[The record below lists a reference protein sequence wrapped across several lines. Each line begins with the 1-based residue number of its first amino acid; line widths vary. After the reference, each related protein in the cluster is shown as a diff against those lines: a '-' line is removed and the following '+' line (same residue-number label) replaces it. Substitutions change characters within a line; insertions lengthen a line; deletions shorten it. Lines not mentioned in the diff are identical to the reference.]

1 MSRGRAPWGALVW
14 FGILAAAAVL
24 MNFPIFWALVTS
36 FKPTNETYT
45 TALIA
50 EHPTLDN
57 YIYAFE
63 RFPLLQLARNTL
75 VMATAVAAGQIII
88 AVLAAFALVHVAPRW
103 KTTFLVLAAVA
114 MAIPPQTIIIPQFL
128 MASSFGWAN
137 TLTGL
142 IVPQLASSALP
153 LLLLVQN
160 LSVLPRSHVQAA
172 RLDGARSYEV
182 LLRIL
187 LPEMAPTIAAVFIL
201 QFISTW
207 NEYLWPLLIAGRMES
222 TTIQMGLQMFMTSE
236 GNHYGPLMAT
246 AVLAAAPVVLIY
258 LVASRQITE
267 AFKRSGRTM
276 S

>member
-1 MSRGRAPWGALVW
+1 MSQRRMRITWIW
-14 FGILAAAAVL
+14 FGILVLAVVL
-24 MNFPIFWALVTS
+24 LNFPIFWALVTS

-45 TALIA
+45 TSLIA
-50 EHPTLDN
+50 EQPTLDN
-57 YIYAFE
+57 YRYAFE
-63 RFPLLQLARNTL
+63 RFPLIPLARNTFIT
-75 VMATAVAAGQIII
+75 ATVVAAGQVLV
-88 AVLAAFALVHVAPRW
+88 AVLAAFALVHVAPQRRRL
-103 KTTFLVLAAVA
+103 FLVLAAVA

-142 IVPQLASSALP
+142 IIPQLASSALP

-160 LSVLPRSHVQAA
+160 LSVLPTSHVKAA
-172 RLDGARSYEV
+172 RLDGARSHEILLRV
-182 LLRIL
+182 LL
-187 LPEMAPTIAAVFIL
+187 PGMAPTIAAVFIL

-246 AVLAAAPVVLIY
+246 AILAAAPVVLIY
-258 LVASRQITE
+258 LFASRQITD
-267 AFKRSGRTM
+267 AFKSSGRTM

>member
-1 MSRGRAPWGALVW
+1 MTRTLRSTLPWFA
-14 FGILAAAAVL
+14 ILALAVVL
-24 MNFPIFWALVTS
+24 LNFPIFWALVTS
-36 FKPTNETYT
+36 FKPANETYT
-45 TALIA
+45 TSLIA
-50 EHPTLDN
+50 QNPTLDN
-57 YIYAFE
+57 YVYAFE
-63 RFPLLQLARNTL
+63 RFPLLDLARNTFIT
-75 VMATAVAAGQIII
+75 ATVVAVGQVAL
-88 AVLAAFALVHVAPRW
+88 AVLAAFALVHVAPRR
-103 KTTFLVLAAVA
+103 KKLFLVLAAIA

-153 LLLLVQN
+153 VLLLVQN
-160 LSVLPRSHVQAA
+160 LSVLPSSHVRAA
-172 RLDGARSYEV
+172 RLDGARNHEV
-182 LLRIL
+182 LLRVL

-207 NEYLWPLLIAGRMES
+207 NEYLWPLLIAGRMDS

-246 AVLAAAPVVLIY
+246 AILAATPVILIY
-258 LVASRQITE
+258 LFASRQITE
-267 AFKRSGRTM
+267 AFKSSGRTM